1 MADLHPEQRAA
12 LAYVETRG
20 TQAPVESIRSR
31 LHRIVAEADELLQG
45 ISPEAARRSPPDGGW
60 SVLEVVDHLVVSHRP
75 AAEELR
81 ELLAGREPQGGPIP
95 AGLQSDDVGTLAWD
109 EALRRFRQVH
119 HDFLARVD
127 GAEDATPQTARA
139 PVLMVVKCRTADGLV
154 PIHWTEVFDWKAYT
168 LLVGLHVKEHLAQ
181 IRRVLADV
189 DSAA

>member
-31 LHRIVAEADELLQG
+31 LRRIVAEADELLQG
-45 ISPEAARRSPPDGGW
+45 ISPAAARKTPPGGGW

-75 AAEELR
+75 AADELR

-95 AGLQSDDVGTLAWD
+95 AGLQSDDIGTLAWD
-109 EALRRFRQVH
+109 EALRRFREVH
-119 HDFLARVD
+119 RSVLELVD
-127 GAEDATPQTARA
+127 GAGDAIPQTARA
-139 PVLMVVKCRTADGLV
+139 PVLMVVKCQTPGGLV
-154 PIHWTEVFDWKAYT
+154 PVHWTEVFDWKAYA

-181 IRRVLADV
+181 IRRGFADV

>member
-12 LAYVETRG
+12 LSYIETRG
-20 TQAPVESIRSR
+20 TQASVESIRSR
-31 LHRIVAEADELLQG
+31 LHRIVAEADELLRG
-45 ISPEAARRSPPDGGW
+45 ISPEAARRSPPEGGW

-75 AAEELR
+75 AAEELG

-95 AGLQSDDVGTLAWD
+95 AGLQSDDVATLGWPEVLERFGRVHGD
-109 EALRRFRQVH
+109 LLAL
-119 HDFLARVD
+119 VD
-127 GAEDATPQTARA
+127 GADDATPQTARA
-139 PVLMVVKCRTADGLV
+139 PVLMVVKCRTPDGLV
-154 PIHWTEVFDWKAYT
+154 PVHWTEVFDWKAHA